1 MMFFFFKRPTKPAVK
16 STPLSEF
23 VRSKSA
29 DKKQVYVAALKRAS
43 ESQNKVVE
51 RAHVRRKS
59 VATVRA

>member
-1 MMFFFFKRPTKPAVK
+1 MFFSFKRTRKSVVK

-29 DKKQVYVAALKRAS
+29 TKKQVYVTALKRAS
-43 ESQNKVVE
+43 DSQNKLVE

-59 VATVRA
+59 ASAGA